1 MSDEQ
6 LTSVLEM
13 SGEERYDY
21 FLSAVIEERE
31 IWILINAENRFLT
44 IVSEDDGVAHL
55 PVWPS
60 SEFAVAYAKGSD
72 DLTPK
77 SVSLPDFFKKW
88 VSGLSKDGLQI
99 GVFPGLDKT
108 VWVTE
113 PDELKKDLQ
122 DELSNF

>member
-1 MSDEQ
+1 MNDEQ
-6 LTSVLEM
+6 LTSVLES

-21 FLSAVIEERE
+21 FLSEVLEERE
-31 IWILINAENRFLT
+31 IWILVNSESRFLS

-60 SEFAVAYAKGSD
+60 SEFAIEYAKGSD

-77 SVSLPDFFKKW
+77 SISLPDFFKKW
-88 VSGLSKDGLQI
+88 VPGLSKDGLQV

-108 VWVTE
+108 VWITE
-113 PDELKKDLQ
+113 ADELKKDLQ
-122 DELSNF
+122 DELSSF

>member
-1 MSDEQ
+1 MSNEQ
-6 LTSVLEM
+6 LKYVLELD
-13 SGEERYDY
+13 GEERYDY

-31 IWILINAENRFLT
+31 IWILINSGNQFLT
-44 IVSEDDGVAHL
+44 IVSENDGVAHV

-60 SEFAVAYAKGSD
+60 SEFAAEYAKGSD

-77 SVSLPDFFKKW
+77 SISLPDFLKKW
-88 VSGLSKDGLQI
+88 VSGLSKDRLEI

-108 VWVTE
+108 VWITE
-113 PDELKKDLQ
+113 PSELKKDLQ

>member
-1 MSDEQ
+1 MSDKQ

-108 VWVTE
+108 VWITE

>member
-6 LTSVLEM
+6 LTSVLEL

-21 FLSAVIEERE
+21 FLSEVMEERE
-31 IWILINAENRFLT
+31 IWILVNSGNRFLS

-77 SVSLPDFFKKW
+77 SISLPDFFKKW
-88 VSGLSKDGLQI
+88 VPGLSKDGLQV

-108 VWVTE
+108 VWITE
-113 PDELKKDLQ
+113 ADELKKDLQ
-122 DELSNF
+122 DELSSF